1 MKKMLSFGKTDIGI
15 VREKNEDNIFFSDN
29 KIGDLDNLYIICDG
43 MGGHKAGDVA
53 SKMAIESFLWY
64 IKKNKCDNKNMIL
77 DFLVSAGNYA
87 NKIVY
92 EESKKN
98 LSYNGMGTTL
108 TACCVV
114 DKKIYCLHA
123 GDSRIYIINDFEL
136 KQLSCDH
143 SYVNEMI
150 KSGEINLE
158 QAKNHPKR
166 NIITKAVG
174 TEKNIKF
181 DAFVFDLDLN
191 KKNYLLMCSDGLNC
205 VLDDK
210 EIFNLLDIN
219 NFDLDETCLKEK
231 VDKLINVANEK
242 GGFDNISVILICEV
256 Q

>member
-1 MKKMLSFGKTDIGI
+1 M
-15 VREKNEDNIFFSDN
+15 
-29 KIGDLDNLYIICDG
+29 
-43 MGGHKAGDVA
+43 
-53 SKMAIESFLWY
+53 
-64 IKKNKCDNKNMIL
+64 
-77 DFLVSAGNYA
+77 
-87 NKIVY
+87 
-92 EESKKN
+92 
-98 LSYNGMGTTL
+98 
-108 TACCVV
+108 
-114 DKKIYCLHA
+114 
-123 GDSRIYIINDFEL
+123 
-136 KQLSCDH
+136 SCDH

-210 EIFNLLDIN
+210 EIFDLLEIN
-219 NFDLDETCLKEK
+219 KFDLDKTCLEKE
-231 VDKLINVANEK
+231 VDKLINAANKK

>member
-1 MKKMLSFGKTDIGI
+1 MLSFGKTDIGI
-15 VREKNEDNIFFSDN
+15 VREKNEDNIFFSDE
-29 KIGDLDNLYIICDG
+29 KIGDLNNLYIICDG

-53 SKMAIESFLWY
+53 SKMAIKSFLEY
-64 IKKNKCDNKNMIL
+64 VKKNKCDNRDMIL

-92 EESKKN
+92 EESQKN
-98 LSYNGMGTTL
+98 LSHNGMGTTL
-108 TACCVV
+108 TACCVI

-123 GDSRIYIINDFEL
+123 GDSRIYLINDFEL

-143 SYVNEMI
+143 SYINEML
-150 KSGEINLE
+150 KSGEITHE
-158 QAKNHPKR
+158 QAKNHPTR

-174 TEKNIKF
+174 TEEKIKF
-181 DAFVFDLDLN
+181 DAFIVNLDLS
-191 KKNYLLMCSDGLNC
+191 KKNCLLMCSDGLNC

-210 EIFNLLDIN
+210 EIFDLIEIN
-219 NFDLDETCLKEK
+219 NFDLDKIFLERK
-231 VDKLINVANEK
+231 VNELIKMANQK